1 MNVSVIE
8 TDSNPFRGQS
18 TSTSPRALKIN
29 PHPPEELTVHLLGGA
44 DNQTGWS
51 LAPPMR
57 LESWQPKYKN
67 GRYSAQIFNTGFVIA
82 MHVRAMQSMSGLT
95 LMVALALVTTVAAA
109 PRPVTDVRPTINV
122 VDSAILLS
130 AFADEL

>member
-1 MNVSVIE
+1 M
-8 TDSNPFRGQS
+8 
-18 TSTSPRALKIN
+18 
-29 PHPPEELTVHLLGGA
+29 HLLGGA

-109 PRPVTDVRPTINV
+109 PNPVTDVRPTINV